1 MHLMNYDSIAM
12 EGKGRERGIGR
23 GAGGGG
29 MISRRIRRE
38 IACDAKS
45 WVHESVNI
53 PA

>member
-23 GAGGGG
+23 GGG